1 MKKGLFLKELTNVE
15 DKKLF
20 VQLYESDEQFREWVD
35 KHYELN
41 VKVDKLE
48 KHNPMSY
55 SLEKEL
61 EALKK
66 EKLHL
71 KDLIWQKFNEYKK
84 QKETNQS

>member
-1 MKKGLFLKELTNVE
+1 MKKGLFLKELTNEE

>member
-1 MKKGLFLKELTNVE
+1 
-15 DKKLF
+15 
-20 VQLYESDEQFREWVD
+20 LYESDEQFREWVD